1 MPIKTCLHSRTGA
14 LLAVVLVLLLTSC
27 EQEPD
32 VVKPPQLVKAMVI
45 AEPSSIVSVAFPGRA
60 EAGRE
65 VNLSFRVAGPLVEF
79 PVSVGDKVPAGSI
92 VARIDPTDYQSAVAG
107 MEGQLQSAQ
116 AAADRANADL
126 RRIEKTFA
134 EDPGATTEMA
144 LDRARQLRDS
154 TASTAR
160 GLQATVKGA
169 RDQLSYTRLK
179 APFSGE
185 VVETYVE
192 NFETVIPKQPIL
204 RIVDP
209 TRIEFT
215 ISVAENQIVYAP
227 YVTGAT
233 IVFDALP
240 NVEINATIKEIGK
253 EATQATRTYPVTLVM
268 DQPDNVEVFA
278 GMAGEAI
285 IEAKLPEEAGRTGIS
300 IPTTALFAGS
310 DSKKSFVWVINP
322 EDSRLVRREIQTGG
336 ITDFGILVSSG
347 LEAGEQIVIAG
358 TTLLSEGELVKPLSD
373 ADESAAQ

>member
-14 LLAVVLVLLLTSC
+14 LLAAVLVLLLTSC
-27 EQEPD
+27 EQESE

-285 IEAKLPEEAGRTGIS
+285 IEAKLPDEAGRTGIS
-300 IPTTALFAGS
+300 IPTTALFAGN

>member
-1 MPIKTCLHSRTGA
+1 MSIKTCWHSRTG
-14 LLAVVLVLLLTSC
+14 VVLAAVLALALTSC
-27 EQEPD
+27 EQETAPE
-32 VVKPPQLVKAMVI
+32 KGPRLVKAMVI
-45 AEPSSIVSVAFPGRA
+45 AEPSSIRSAVFPGRA
-60 EAGRE
+60 EAGQE

-79 PVSVGDKVPAGSI
+79 PVSVGDQVEAGSI
-92 VARIDPTDYQSAVAG
+92 VARIDPTDYQSTVASL
-107 MEGQLQSAQ
+107 EGQLQSAQ
-116 AAADRANADL
+116 AAANRADADL
-126 RRIEKTFA
+126 GRLEKTFA

-179 APFSGE
+179 APFGGQ

-227 YVTGAT
+227 YVTGAK

-240 NVEINATIKEIGK
+240 GVEINAAIKEIGK

-268 DQPDNVEVFA
+268 DQPDNVEVLA

-285 IEAKLPEEAGRTGIS
+285 IEAELPDAAGFTGIS
-300 IPTTALFAGS
+300 IPTTAMFAGS
-310 DSKKSFVWVINP
+310 DSTKSFVWIINP
-322 EDSRLVRREIQTGG
+322 EDSRLLRREIQTGG

-347 LEAGEQIVIAG
+347 LAAGEQIVIAG
-358 TTLLSEGELVKPLSD
+358 ATLLSEGELVKPLGD
-373 ADESAAQ
+373 AGESAAQ

>member
-14 LLAVVLVLLLTSC
+14 LLAAVLVLLLTSC
-27 EQEPD
+27 EQEPE

-204 RIVDP
+204 RMVDP

-240 NVEINATIKEIGK
+240 NVEIKATIKEIGK

-300 IPTTALFAGS
+300 IPTTALFAGN

-322 EDSRLVRREIQTGG
+322 EDSRLVRREIQAGG

>member
-14 LLAVVLVLLLTSC
+14 LLAAVLVLLLTSC
-27 EQEPD
+27 EQESE

-285 IEAKLPEEAGRTGIS
+285 IEAKLPDEAGRTGIS
-300 IPTTALFAGS
+300 IPTTALFAGN

-358 TTLLSEGELVKPLSD
+358 TTLLSEGELVKPLGD
-373 ADESAAQ
+373 AGKSAAQ